1 MMSGREREPVHSV
14 TVDTAHPASGKSLRF
29 ALLGLAGASIEW
41 YDFFL
46 YATASALIFP
56 RLFFPSTL
64 SPSVAL
70 IASFSTFAFGF
81 IARPVGAVLFGHLG
95 DRVGRK
101 TAFATALVT
110 MGCATSL
117 IGLVPSY
124 QSAGMLAPLAL
135 ILLRLTQGLAL
146 GGQWGG
152 ATLLA
157 TESAPH
163 ARRGLYGGIAQAGV
177 PVGVVLANLALL
189 LANAGHSREAFLAY
203 GWRIPFLCS
212 IVLVGLGLYIHFRVQ
227 ETAAFREVK
236 HPTMRRPSPVL
247 EALRTHP
254 RTILVAA
261 GAYLSSTLWF
271 YILITYVVAYG
282 TSDTGLGL
290 SRGSLLTAVL
300 IANVVRLPADIL
312 SGALSD
318 RFGRRRL
325 VMIGI
330 ALSGLWAF
338 VLFPLMQ
345 TRSLP
350 WIILGIGVGSWLTG
364 CSYGPLAAM
373 FSELFHTRVRY
384 SAASIAYQLGAIS
397 GGGLAPIIASALYA
411 HYHSNLSISL
421 YIAAACALSLL
432 CTARLRETRS
442 TRLDAPAEHSIAKP
456 VHA

>member
-1 MMSGREREPVHSV
+1 MSDCGEESVPPDGAVHS
-14 TVDTAHPASGKSLRF
+14 ASGGSLRF

-46 YATASALIFP
+46 YATASALVFP
-56 RLFFPSTL
+56 TLFFPSTL
-64 SPSVAL
+64 SPFVAL

-81 IARPVGAVLFGHLG
+81 VARPVGAVLFGHLG
-95 DRVGRK
+95 DRLGRR
-101 TAFATALVT
+101 TAFAAALIT

-117 IGLVPSY
+117 IGAVPSY
-124 QSAGMLAPLAL
+124 RTAGLLAPVLL

-189 LANAGHSREAFLAY
+189 MASSGHSREVFLSY

-212 IVLVGLGLYIHFRVQ
+212 IVLVGLGLYIRFRVQ
-227 ETAAFREVK
+227 DTAAFRDIKPATV
-236 HPTMRRPSPVL
+236 RQPSPVL

-254 RTILVAA
+254 RSIFVAA

-282 TSDTGLGL
+282 TAEAGLGL
-290 SRGSLLTAVL
+290 SRSTLLTAVL
-300 IANVVRLPADIL
+300 IANIARLPVDIL

-345 TRSLP
+345 TRSLT

-364 CSYGPLAAM
+364 LSYGPLAAM
-373 FSELFHTRVRY
+373 FCELFQTRVRY
-384 SAASIAYQLGAIS
+384 SAASIAYQVGAIS

-432 CTARLRETRS
+432 CTGLLRETRS
-442 TRLDAPAEHSIAKP
+442 IGLNAPAEPSMAEP

>member
-1 MMSGREREPVHSV
+1 MGGSADESAGAAGAHAA
-14 TVDTAHPASGKSLRF
+14 TAQVQRGGLRF

-46 YATASALIFP
+46 YATAAALVFP
-56 RLFFPSTL
+56 SLFFPKTL
-64 SPSVAL
+64 APFMAL

-81 IARPVGAVLFGHLG
+81 VARPVGAVLFGHLG
-95 DRVGRK
+95 DRLGRK
-101 TAFATALVT
+101 TAFAVALMM
-110 MGCATSL
+110 MGCATTM

-124 QSAGMLAPLAL
+124 QSVGALAPLAL
-135 ILLRLTQGLAL
+135 VLLRLMQGLAL

-157 TESAPH
+157 TESAPD

-189 LANAGHSREAFLAY
+189 IANAGQSRDSFLSF
-203 GWRIPFLCS
+203 GWRIPFLFS
-212 IVLVGLGLYIHFRVQ
+212 ILLVGLGLYIQFRLQDTV
-227 ETAAFREVK
+227 AFREAQRA
-236 HPTMRRPSPVL
+236 PAREGSPVL
-247 EALRTHP
+247 EALRSHA
-254 RTILVAA
+254 RSILVAA

-282 TSDTGLGL
+282 TAEVGLGL
-290 SRGSLLTAVL
+290 SRGTLLTAVL
-300 IANVVRLPADIL
+300 IANLARLPVDIL

-325 VMIGI
+325 VMTGI

-338 VLFPLMQ
+338 ALFPLMQ

-364 CSYGPLAAM
+364 LSYGPLAAL

-397 GGGLAPIIASALYA
+397 GGGMAPIVASALYA
-411 HYHSNLSISL
+411 HYHSNLAISL
-421 YIAAACALSLL
+421 YIAAACALSLVCAGL
-432 CTARLRETRS
+432 LRETRS
-442 TRLDAPAEHSIAKP
+442 VRLDGQAEQSMAEAL
-456 VHA
+456 HA